1 MTSLARVGGVA
12 RFSPMPSSVIRAFDY
27 DAQARRLK
35 VTFVT
40 GRVYVYLDVPQDV
53 ADALRAAASKG
64 EYFNRAIRDHF
75 RFERLRA

>member
-1 MTSLARVGGVA
+1 MSAGTGAGLT
-12 RFSPMPSSVIRAFDY
+12 RFCPMPSSVIRAFDY
-27 DAQARRLK
+27 DASARRLK

-40 GRVYVYLDVPQDV
+40 GKLYIYLDVPQDI
-53 ADALRAAASKG
+53 ADALRAARSKG